1 MDPNR
6 NFAYNFLV
14 PDEVGNT
21 GTSTSPC
28 SDVYSGTEAFSEPE
42 CLAID
47 RFLNSHRGIFDAYI
61 AVRYLIL

>member
-1 MDPNR
+1 M
-6 NFAYNFLV
+6 V

-28 SDVYSGTEAFSEPE
+28 SDVYSGTQAFTEPE

-47 RFLNSHRGIFDAYI
+47 RFLNFHRGIFDAYL
-61 AVRYLIL
+61 AVSYLKL